1 MLDSRHEEYVSSTQI
16 AKRLN
21 VDASQIAK
29 DLSFLN
35 IKGKTRIGYEVHP
48 LTKALNEFLGFK
60 HRHNA
65 FLIGAG
71 SLGSALIRDLGLM
84 QFGLNIVAGF
94 DINPDIVGKKMG
106 DINIYNLDELPAK
119 QRSTG
124 VSIAI
129 IAVPFENAQDVANKL
144 VESNI
149 KAIWNFTPY
158 RIKVPR
164 NIVLQNTSIYSDLA
178 IMYNRMEANANNNN
192 NTLNK

>member
-1 MLDSRHEEYVSSTQI
+1 MSDNARHITRDMLPEPTLRRLPWYLAYVKMLDSKHEEYVSSTQI

-48 LTKALNEFLGFK
+48 LTK
-60 HRHNA
+60 
-65 FLIGAG
+65 
-71 SLGSALIRDLGLM
+71 RDLGLM
-84 QFGLNIVAGF
+84 QYGLNIVAAF
-94 DINPDIVGKKMG
+94 DINPAIVGKNVG
-106 DINIYNLDELPAK
+106 DIPIYDFAEFSTR

-129 IAVPFENAQDVANKL
+129 VAVPFENAQDVADTL

-178 IMYNRMEANANNNN
+178 LMYNRMEASANIKNI
-192 NTLNK
+192 TK